1 MEGHMQ
7 SIFRSRSVI
16 QFTLALILVAIVPAC
31 MAQAAF
37 HTAPTLDKHAR
48 KLHKRL
54 THYRPGTY
62 VSVVLRDGSHTAGAL
77 GTVNA
82 ASFTLTNSDNN
93 APETHAYMEV
103 ARVQKSR
110 EYIGEGSQRHIHWV
124 RWGVVGAVAAGA
136 AATAV
141 ALY

>member
-7 SIFRSRSVI
+7 SIFHSRSVI
-16 QFTLALILVAIVPAC
+16 RFALALLLAAIVPAC

-37 HTAPTLDKHAR
+37 PAAHTLDKHAR
-48 KLHKRL
+48 RLHKRL
-54 THYRPGTY
+54 TRYSSGTY

-77 GTVNA
+77 GAVDA
-82 ASFTLTNSDNN
+82 ASLTMTNSDTN

-103 ARVQKSR
+103 ASVQKSR

-124 RWGVVGAVAAGA
+124 RWGLVGAAAAGA
-136 AATAV
+136 AVTAV